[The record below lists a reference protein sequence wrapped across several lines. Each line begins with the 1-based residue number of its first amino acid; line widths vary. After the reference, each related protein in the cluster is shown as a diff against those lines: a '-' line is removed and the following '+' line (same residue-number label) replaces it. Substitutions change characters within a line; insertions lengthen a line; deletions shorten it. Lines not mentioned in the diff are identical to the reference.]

1 MLFKTIASIAFLATA
16 ANAAS
21 LEAKR
26 QPYRL
31 AVMALPG
38 QSLMRRDTNGYKPDQ
53 KHCKAGNTC
62 AEACGPTFDQCPSAQ
77 PDVAHCF
84 NPAAGQSCCT
94 DNSGNSCEAGF
105 YCTHDTKKQ
114 TWCCPHDL
122 DLAACAAAFGVT
134 GLEAATAKP
143 VPSTTST
150 TSSIHTSTTSTS
162 TSTSTTSTITSTS
175 TTSHTPKMTTTSA
188 SSTTIMSNTTTTMA
202 KSTTICTVSAGNTT
216 AWAGSNS
223 TITTLAPSQPSEAI
237 PLTTTDLSS
246 ATGLAS
252 AIPLKVNAA
261 AASGVSAF
269 LLVAA
274 GFVALL

>member
-1 MLFKTIASIAFLATA
+1 MLFKTIASLAFLATA

-31 AVMALPG
+31 AVMPLPG

-62 AEACGPTFDQCPSAQ
+62 AEACGPTFDKCPSAQ

-105 YCTHDTKKQ
+105 YCTHDDKKQ

-150 TSSIHTSTTSTS
+150 TSSTHTSTTSTS
-162 TSTSTTSTITSTS
+162 TSTTS
-175 TTSHTPKMTTTSA
+175 TTSSTTSQTPKMTTTSA
-188 SSTTIMSNTTTTMA
+188 SSTTTMSNTTTTMA
-202 KSTTICTVSAGNTT
+202 QSTTICTASAGNTT

-223 TITTLAPSQPSEAI
+223 TITTLAPSQPSEAA
-237 PLTTTDLSS
+237 PLTTTDLSA
-246 ATGLAS
+246 ATGPAS
-252 AIPLKVNAA
+252 AIPSTVNAA